1 MKMEHILKLVSSDR
15 QVQHQAYVAFRK
27 KWPQLNDQ
35 TRIAYT
41 EQRSVYIAEVPPVSL
56 IGNMIRVVVSGWQKL
71 RNIAMT
77 PTLKRLDDP
86 KERIAYSHRLWVAI
100 FKSPTYLFW
109 RFTGRL
115 FNRRDLYE
123 RGTELVPN
131 PVMPHFIRREIQLE
145 MFGWEMTYS
154 WDLRREPQ
162 RGYFV
167 CGYDPLTDT
176 LWIRR

>member
-1 MKMEHILKLVSSDR
+1 MAGQFVMSITASLVAG
-15 QVQHQAYVAFRK
+15 VVLAFPYVF
-27 KWPQLNDQ
+27 WEL
-35 TRIAYT
+35 
-41 EQRSVYIAEVPPVSL
+41 
-56 IGNMIRVVVSGWQKL
+56 
-71 RNIAMT
+71 
-77 PTLKRLDDP
+77 
-86 KERIAYSHRLWVAI
+86 
-100 FKSPTYLFW
+100 W